1 MTSILASVAAL
12 FLMILSIIHVYWAF
26 GGSWG
31 STVAVPRKPGGEA
44 LFRPRMPETIAVA
57 VLLLIACLSLLVQS
71 GVTQFMDANPY
82 IRYICVV
89 CAFVFFLRAVGEF
102 NYMGFFKRVKHTPFA
117 VNDTKYYSPLCLFLS
132 LVYLLALLE

>member
-1 MTSILASVAAL
+1 VTSILASVAAL